1 MLKGDKHTPGPWHPG
16 HLGDDSINCD
26 CAYILSENGIMGG
39 IGEVYIDNGI
49 SSISEGGNDCPPLEE
64 AVANMH
70 LMAASPDMLNS
81 LDFAYSALDD
91 FEGFFED
98 GDSEGF
104 WETLSVL
111 RTNLKWVRKKARNQ
125 LKK

>member
-1 MLKGDKHTPGPWHPG
+1 MLKDDKHTPGPWHPG

-39 IGEVYIDNGI
+39 IGEVYVDNGI
-49 SSISEGGNDCPPLEE
+49 PSISEGGNDCPPLEE

-70 LMAASPDMLNS
+70 LIAASPDMLDS

-104 WETLSVL
+104 WETLGVL